1 MIEMT
6 IPGRGNIQINSLVLD
21 VNGTIAQDGTLLPG
35 VVEKLRLLMDR
46 VNICMIT
53 SNTYSRQNN
62 IDLQLG
68 IRAQIIQKENE
79 INQKKEFIIKLNSE
93 NVIAIGNGAND
104 VGMFEAA
111 AIGICVLSPEGTS
124 VKALMTADIVVPD
137 ILTALELIEN
147 PLRLVAT
154 LRQ

>member
-6 IPGRGNIQINSLVLD
+6 IPGRRNIQINSLVLD
-21 VNGTIAQDGTLLPG
+21 VNGTIALDGTLLPG
-35 VVEKLRLLMDR
+35 VVEKLRLLRDR
-46 VNICMIT
+46 VNILMVT
-53 SNTYSRQNN
+53 SNTYLRQIN

-68 IRAQIIQKENE
+68 IKAQIIEKENE
-79 INQKKEFIIKLNSE
+79 INQKKEFIKKLNSE

-104 VGMFEAA
+104 VGMFEEAV
-111 AIGICVLSPEGTS
+111 IGICVLSREGTS

>member
-6 IPGRGNIQINSLVLD
+6 IPGRRNIQINSLVLD
-21 VNGTIAQDGTLLPG
+21 VNGTIALDGTLLPG
-35 VVEKLRLLMDR
+35 VVEKLRLIRDR
-46 VNICMIT
+46 VNILMVT
-53 SNTYSRQNN
+53 SNTYLRQIN

-68 IRAQIIQKENE
+68 IKAQIIEKENE
-79 INQKKEFIIKLNSE
+79 INQKKEFIKKLNSE

-104 VGMFEAA
+104 VGMFEEAV
-111 AIGICVLSPEGTS
+111 IGICVLSREGTS

>member
-6 IPGRGNIQINSLVLD
+6 IPGRGIIKINSLVLD
-21 VNGTIAQDGTLLPG
+21 VNGTIALDGALLPG
-35 VVEKLRLLMDR
+35 VLEKLRLLKDR
-46 VNICMIT
+46 VDIFMVT

-62 IDLQLG
+62 IDLLLDM
-68 IRAQIIQKENE
+68 RAQIILKENE
-79 INQKKEFIIKLNSE
+79 ISQKKDFINQLNSE

-104 VGMFEAA
+104 VGMLEAA
-111 AIGICVLSPEGTS
+111 AIGICVLSPEGTN
-124 VKALMTADIVVPD
+124 VKTLMTADIVVPD

-147 PLRLVAT
+147 PLRIVAT

>member
-21 VNGTIAQDGTLLPG
+21 VNGTIALDGTLLPG

-46 VNICMIT
+46 VNIFMIT

-62 IDLQLG
+62 IDLQLS

>member
-6 IPGRGNIQINSLVLD
+6 IPGRRNIQINSLVLD
-21 VNGTIAQDGTLLPG
+21 VNGTIALDGTLLPG
-35 VVEKLRLLMDR
+35 VVEKLRLIRDR
-46 VNICMIT
+46 VNILMVT
-53 SNTYSRQNN
+53 SNTYLRQIN

-68 IRAQIIQKENE
+68 IKAQIIEKENE
-79 INQKKEFIIKLNSE
+79 INQKKEFIKKLNSE

-104 VGMFEAA
+104 VGMFEEA

>member
-6 IPGRGNIQINSLVLD
+6 IPGKGNIKINSLVLD
-21 VNGTIAQDGTLLPG
+21 VNGTIALDGVLIPG
-35 VVEKLRLLMDR
+35 VVEKLKLLKDR
-46 VNICMIT
+46 VDIFLVT

-62 IDLQLG
+62 IDQLLG

-79 INQKKEFIIKLNSE
+79 IIQKKEFINKLNSE

-104 VGMFEAA
+104 VGMLEAA
-111 AIGICVLSPEGTS
+111 AIGICVLSPEGTN
-124 VKALMTADIVVPD
+124 VKALMTADIVVQD
-137 ILTALELIEN
+137 ILTALELIGN
-147 PLRLVAT
+147 PLRIVAT

>member
-21 VNGTIAQDGTLLPG
+21 VNGTIALDGTLLPG
-35 VVEKLRLLMDR
+35 VVEKLRLIRDR
-46 VNICMIT
+46 VNILMVT
-53 SNTYSRQNN
+53 SNTYLRQIN

-68 IRAQIIQKENE
+68 IKAQIIEKENE
-79 INQKKEFIIKLNSE
+79 INQKKEFIKKLNSE

-104 VGMFEAA
+104 VGMFEEAV
-111 AIGICVLSPEGTS
+111 IGICVLSREGTS

>member
-6 IPGRGNIQINSLVLD
+6 IPGRGIIKINSLVLD
-21 VNGTIAQDGTLLPG
+21 VNGTIALDGALLPG
-35 VVEKLRLLMDR
+35 VLEKLRLLKDR
-46 VNICMIT
+46 VDIFMVT

-62 IDLQLG
+62 IDLLLDM
-68 IRAQIIQKENE
+68 RAQIILKGNE
-79 INQKKEFIIKLNSE
+79 ISQKKDFINQLNSE

-104 VGMFEAA
+104 VGMLEAA
-111 AIGICVLSPEGTS
+111 AIGICVLSPEGTN
-124 VKALMTADIVVPD
+124 VKTLMTADIVVPD

-147 PLRLVAT
+147 PLRIVAT